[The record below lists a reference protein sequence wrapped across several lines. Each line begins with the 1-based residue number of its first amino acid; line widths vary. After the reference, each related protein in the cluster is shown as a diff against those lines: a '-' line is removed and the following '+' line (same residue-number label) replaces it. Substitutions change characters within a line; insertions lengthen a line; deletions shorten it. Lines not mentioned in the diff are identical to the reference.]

1 MNVLFIYPN
10 INGFHEDTYS
20 FGLASIVSVTKMS
33 GHNVK
38 VIIVKDKHDYSK
50 VFECVSMF
58 KPHIVGFS
66 SVSSQFSFVK
76 EMAAGIKDI
85 SSNNIVV
92 CGGVHPTI
100 NPDCVLD
107 CEFLDGVFVGES
119 EDSFT
124 EFLEKVD
131 NEESYKT
138 TDNFAYAQNGKLVIN
153 KLKPLINNLDRL
165 PFPDRE
171 TYPFEETLKTVRY
184 APFLFSRG
192 CPYLCTYCSNHAIAK
207 RYNLSR
213 NNPRYRSAE
222 SCICEIEQT
231 ISKFSIEK
239 ILIADDIL
247 GIDKNWRDE
256 FCEKYKK
263 RIGIKFQCLLRVNI
277 IDDDLIRMLKDAGCY
292 RISIGIESGNEFV
305 RDKILNRR
313 MSNEQIINAF
323 DIAHKYGLETNAIN
337 LIGVPGESDE
347 MIWDT
352 IKLNRKIKP
361 TSSGVNIFYPYK
373 GTKLGN
379 YCFEKN
385 LVDVGLY
392 DSFSN
397 ERRETILNYPE
408 HHKKKLSYYRDN
420 WDVLVYPYNLRKR
433 LLNFANKT
441 FIWKYLHVLKLRI
454 MYGVKTK

>member
-38 VIIVKDKHDYSK
+38 VIIVKKKHDYLKIVECVK
-50 VFECVSMF
+50 VF
-58 KPHIVGFS
+58 KPNIVGFS
-66 SVSSQFSFVK
+66 SVSSQFNFIR
-76 EMAAGIKDI
+76 EMAEEIKKI
-85 SSNNIVV
+85 SSNIIVV

-100 NPDCVLD
+100 NPECVM
-107 CEFLDGVFVGES
+107 ESKFLDGVFVGES

-124 EFLEKVD
+124 EFLEKVNND
-131 NEESYKT
+131 ESYKT
-138 TDNFAYAQNGKLVIN
+138 IDNFAYAQNGKLIVN
-153 KLKPLINNLDRL
+153 KLKPLITNLDRV

-207 RYNLSR
+207 TYNLPR
-213 NNPRYRSAE
+213 NHPRYRSAE

-231 ISKFSIEK
+231 ISKFRIEK

-247 GIDKNWRDE
+247 GIDKKWRNE

-263 RIGIKFQCLLRVNI
+263 RIGIQFQCLLRVNI
-277 IDDDLIRMLKDAGCY
+277 IDEDLILMLKDAGCY

-305 RDKILNRR
+305 RDKILNRH
-313 MSNEQIINAF
+313 MSNEQITNAF
-323 DIAHKYGLETNAIN
+323 DLAHKYGLETNAIN

-361 TSSGVNIFYPYK
+361 TSSGVNIFHPYK
-373 GTKLGN
+373 GTKLGD
-379 YCFEKN
+379 YCFDEK
-385 LVDVGLY
+385 LVDENAY
-392 DSFSN
+392 NDFSN
-397 ERRETILNYPE
+397 ERRETILNYSE

-420 WDVLVYPYNLRKR
+420 WDVLVNPYNFKKR
-433 LLNFANKT
+433 LKNSLNKT
-441 FIWKYLHVLKLRI
+441 FIWKYLHTLKLHI
-454 MYGVKTK
+454 LYGVK